1 MRTIG
6 KHHNKLLAVGCQPLG
21 VAASAAH
28 QFPKVSLPGLLEC
41 DEFQVIPSRQM
52 PAASSETDFLVI
64 GAGIAGLRAAVEL
77 APAGRVTVL
86 AKREIADSSTQFAQ
100 GGIAAALSDE
110 DEISLHL
117 QDTLN
122 AGDGLC
128 NPTAARV
135 LVEDAP
141 ARIEELIAWGTQF
154 DREGT
159 KLTFGR
165 EGAHSRNR
173 ILHAH
178 GDSTGREIQR
188 ALYAKAKTLS
198 DISVREFEFSTDL
211 VIEDGRASGVR
222 VIDEHGRHSTIHAS
236 AVLLATGGMGQL
248 YLNTTNPAVATG
260 DGIAMAYGAGA
271 EVTDLEFIQFHP
283 TALYLKKAPR
293 FLLSEALRGEGAYL
307 RNMDMM
313 RFMSKYHPMGELA
326 PRDVV
331 ARAIMHEME
340 RSRAKD
346 PVVYLDLTH
355 LDEQHIRRRFPRIY
369 ATCMQYNIDITSEL
383 VPVRPAAHYSMGG
396 VRTDLDGRSTF
407 PGLYAAGEAAGTGVH
422 GANRLAS
429 NSLLEGLVFGARAGR
444 KMRDELKARHRKTST
459 LPPAAYS
466 NGPVSMPVEG
476 SISELQELMWKHVG
490 IVRTGSGLKQAV
502 TRLEELGQ
510 TLSRP
515 HSRREF
521 EARNLLIAGLLVAR
535 SALAREE
542 SRGAHYRLDFPD
554 HNDARFG
561 KHSVMAGEKIR
572 FE

>member
-1 MRTIG
+1 
-6 KHHNKLLAVGCQPLG
+6 
-21 VAASAAH
+21 
-28 QFPKVSLPGLLEC
+28 
-41 DEFQVIPSRQM
+41 M
-52 PAASSETDFLVI
+52 PAVPSETDFLVI
-64 GAGIAGLRAAVEL
+64 GAGVAGLRAAIEL
-77 APAGRVTVL
+77 APAGRVLVL
-86 AKREIADSSTQFAQ
+86 VKREVADSNTQLAQ

-128 NPTAARV
+128 NPEAARV

-141 ARIEELIAWGTQF
+141 GRIEELIAWGTQF
-154 DREGT
+154 DRDGT

-188 ALYAKAKTLS
+188 ALYAKAKTLPE
-198 DISVREFEFSTDL
+198 ISIREFEFSTDL
-211 VIEDGRASGVR
+211 VGEDGRITGVS
-222 VIDEHGRHSTIHAS
+222 VIDDHGQHSTINAS

-248 YLNTTNPAVATG
+248 YLNTTNPPVATG
-260 DGIAMAYGAGA
+260 DGVAMAYRVGA

-307 RNMDMM
+307 RNMEML
-313 RFMSKYHPMGELA
+313 RFMAKHHPMAELA

-331 ARAIMHEME
+331 ARAIMHELE

-355 LDEQHIRRRFPRIY
+355 LEEAHIRRRFPRIY
-369 ATCMQYNIDITSEL
+369 ATCLQYNIDIANEL
-383 VPVRPAAHYSMGG
+383 VPIRPAAHYAMGG
-396 VRTDLDGRSTF
+396 VRTDLDGRATL

-429 NSLLEGLVFGARAGR
+429 NSLLEGLVFGARAGK
-444 KMRDELKARHRKTST
+444 KMRDELKVPARKAQR
-459 LPPAAYS
+459 LPPAVYS
-466 NGPVSMPVEG
+466 NGPVSLPVEA
-476 SISELQELMWKHVG
+476 SVTQIQELMWKQAG
-490 IVRTGSGLKQAV
+490 IVRTAAGLKQAIA
-502 TRLEELGQ
+502 RLEEISTQ
-510 TLSRP
+510 VSRP
-515 HSRREF
+515 QTRREF
-521 EARNLLIAGLLVAR
+521 EVRNLQIAGSLVAR

-542 SRGAHYRLDFPD
+542 SRGAHYRTDFPD
-554 HNDARFG
+554 HNDVKFR
-561 KHSVMAGEKIR
+561 KHSVAQGEKIR